1 MRLLQLVLW
10 CFIPILLILLFASFV
25 SYIYIYISWY
35 LNFFLS
41 SGDTFTDG
49 SVRYT
54 MTSMNVPEPVMSLA
68 ISPVSKDSGG
78 QVSTANWDI
87 NLLCNWWYQMMVI
100 FYPCTV
106 FKGFESLSERGSYF
120 PCWVGRWEWAG
131 LIYDMHFTHSLEEEV
146 LSCLTMTQNAFLCRQ
161 LFLEWESCIW
171 TFTLNAFGGSIRCL
185 VFLSFFNTVMGF

>member
-25 SYIYIYISWY
+25 SYIYISWY

-146 LSCLTMTQNAFLCRQ
+146 LSCLTMTSKCFLVQTIISGMGELHLDIYVERIRREYKVPG
-161 LFLEWESCIW
+161 LF
-171 TFTLNAFGGSIRCL
+171 
-185 VFLSFFNTVMGF
+185 VFL